1 MKGLLTIGKPNLQSL
16 KEMALSL
23 LFILALCTVGWLS
36 FEQILTVQASQSQI
50 QATNSLEQQVVQLRS
65 NYLQAEP
72 DRLKTELNEADT
84 LLFQNFTHLTQWG
97 HDLQEQAKRLDLQ
110 TKFRIL
116 KTEETGPPIEGV
128 ILVPVEIQVLPQGT
142 NSAYQSFLK
151 FVKTMT
157 QSGSRVDI
165 QDMTI
170 LGNGKKATVLKIG
183 LSVWMKAIN
192 SVEL

>member
-1 MKGLLTIGKPNLQSL
+1 MKGLLTLGKPNLQSL

-72 DRLKTELNEADT
+72 DRRKTELNEADI

-116 KTEETGPPIEGV
+116 KTEETGSSIEGV

-157 QSGSRVDI
+157 QSGPRVDI

>member
-16 KEMALSL
+16 KGMALSL

-50 QATNSLEQQVVQLRS
+50 HATNSLEQQVVQLRS

-116 KTEETGPPIEGV
+116 KTEETGSSIEGV

-157 QSGSRVDI
+157 QSGPRVDI

>member
-50 QATNSLEQQVVQLRS
+50 HATNSLEQQVVQLRS

-72 DRLKTELNEADT
+72 DRLKTELNEADI
-84 LLFQNFTHLTQWG
+84 LLFQNFTQLTQWG
-97 HDLQEQAKRLDLQ
+97 HGLQEQAKRLDLQ

-116 KTEETGPPIEGV
+116 KTEETGSSIEGV

-157 QSGSRVDI
+157 QSGPRVDI

>member
-72 DRLKTELNEADT
+72 DRLKTELNEADI

-116 KTEETGPPIEGV
+116 KTEETGSLIEGV

-157 QSGSRVDI
+157 QSGPRVDI

>member
-72 DRLKTELNEADT
+72 DRLKTELNEADI

-116 KTEETGPPIEGV
+116 KTEETGSSIEGV

-157 QSGSRVDI
+157 QSGPRVDI

-183 LSVWMKAIN
+183 LSVWMKATN

>member
-116 KTEETGPPIEGV
+116 KTEETGSSIEGV

-157 QSGSRVDI
+157 QSGPRVDI

-183 LSVWMKAIN
+183 LSVWMKATN

>member
-97 HDLQEQAKRLDLQ
+97 HDLQEHSEQ
-110 TKFRIL
+110 
-116 KTEETGPPIEGV
+116 EG
-128 ILVPVEIQVLPQGT
+128 
-142 NSAYQSFLK
+142 N
-151 FVKTMT
+151 
-157 QSGSRVDI
+157 R
-165 QDMTI
+165 
-170 LGNGKKATVLKIG
+170 
-183 LSVWMKAIN
+183 
-192 SVEL
+192 